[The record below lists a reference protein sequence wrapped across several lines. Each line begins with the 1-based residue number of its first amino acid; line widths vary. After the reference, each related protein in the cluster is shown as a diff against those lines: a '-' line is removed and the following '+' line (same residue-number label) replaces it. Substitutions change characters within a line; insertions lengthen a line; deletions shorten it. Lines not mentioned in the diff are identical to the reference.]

1 MLFLFPDDVGFGGA
15 GWPGVTSV
23 AIGRRAEKSIVEF
36 GDGGSHVVLAD
47 VPEQRVEV
55 TVSQELSAGDAGG
68 PVPGEEGVLAFETGP
83 TGSGVGRRRVSL
95 AAVVLAVKY
104 RVSKTH
110 GASRVVELVG
120 VSGDGVADPVVV
132 EDV

>member
-1 MLFLFPDDVGFGGA
+1 MLFLFPTGVEFAGA
-15 GWPGVTSV
+15 AWPGVTSV

-55 TVSQELSAGDAGG
+55 TVSQELTADDAGG
-68 PVPGEEGVLAFETGP
+68 PVPGEEGALGFETGP
-83 TGSGVGRRRVSL
+83 TGSGAGRRRVSVS
-95 AAVVLAVKY
+95 AVVLGVTY
-104 RVSKTH
+104 RVSKKS
-110 GASRVVELVG
+110 GAIRVVELVG
-120 VSGDGVADPVVV
+120 VSSDGVADPVVV